1 MSISERATSNQPLD
15 ENLRKLVNV
24 AKGLEE
30 TLLDY
35 ANFKPMKKIV
45 TNSGE
50 VKDKVTDDKDKT
62 VKFRSLIDKI
72 FEFK

>member
-1 MSISERATSNQPLD
+1 MSISEKASSNQPLD

-35 ANFKPMKKIV
+35 ANFKPMKKIL

-50 VKDKVTDDKDKT
+50 AKDKIADDKEKT
-62 VKFRSLIDKI
+62 TRFRSLIDKI